1 VLKFIKIFQR
11 SKSVERYELKTLK
24 MLPVA

>member
-11 SKSVERYELKTLK
+11 SKSVERYEL
-24 MLPVA
+24 